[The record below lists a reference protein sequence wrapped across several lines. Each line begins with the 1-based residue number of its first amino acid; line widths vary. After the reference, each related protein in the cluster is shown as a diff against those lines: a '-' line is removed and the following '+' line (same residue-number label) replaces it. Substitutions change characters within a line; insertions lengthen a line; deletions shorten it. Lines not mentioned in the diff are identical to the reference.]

1 MTPEACPRGLPASA
15 AWDRHALSTERQGI
29 GPLAERQLSA
39 SPAKTTSPLPLPGL
53 WVALVTLSLLACAP
67 LVRPATFVGARDQVT
82 DATLVGPFDGQ
93 VIDETTGKP
102 VSNATVVG
110 IWSYD
115 RGDGFIGP
123 YGSES
128 FETTTDAAGRY
139 RIARAPLQIRG
150 RSVRL
155 VAFSLVIY
163 RRGYV
168 GYRSESRLDGEP
180 RTDFTVR
187 QNKVALRKWRESD
200 SHAEHLAYLAAP
212 RAIQPLTAWEADL
225 ANLDLLRELGGVGP
239 KTRGTKTSKT
249 PTVAKRGGNA
259 WLDASALLTP
269 DEIRQRTRTQDRFD
283 VSELTDLER
292 TSFYHGVHYQA
303 KDRDEPYDISLRV
316 WQAPPGG
323 MDPVVETIENTM
335 TGSQKGD
342 EITPDTWT
350 LETEGVYAVAFIDRD
365 EAAGVLLTCGD
376 MQCADLST
384 LLVIAAQIQRNLD
397 RLTSTPVGSKTRVD
411 DDELDFS
418 TDDSQP

>member
-1 MTPEACPRGLPASA
+1 MSAPPE
-15 AWDRHALSTERQGI
+15 
-29 GPLAERQLSA
+29 
-39 SPAKTTSPLPLPGL
+39 KTTSPLPLIGL
-53 WVALVTLSLLACAP
+53 GVALVTLSLLACAP

-93 VIDETTGKP
+93 VIDETTSKP
-102 VSNATVVG
+102 VANATVVG

-128 FETTTDAAGRY
+128 FETKTDAAGRY
-139 RIARAPLQIRG
+139 RIPKARLQIRG

-168 GYRSESRLDGEP
+168 GYRSESRVDGEA

-212 RAIQPLTAWEADL
+212 RAIQSLITWEADL
-225 ANLDLLRELGGVGP
+225 ANLDLLRELGGEGP
-239 KTRGTKTSKT
+239 KTHTKQAKSPK
-249 PTVAKRGGNA
+249 VAKRGGDG

-269 DEIRQRTRTQDRFD
+269 DEIRQRTRTQDHFD

-292 TSFYHGVHYQA
+292 TSFYHGVHYRA
-303 KDRDEPYDISLRV
+303 KDRTEPYDISLRV

-323 MDPVVETIENTM
+323 MDPVTETIENTM
-335 TGSQKGD
+335 VGARKGD
-342 EITPDTWT
+342 EITPETWT

-365 EAAGVLLTCGD
+365 HAAGVLLTCGD
-376 MQCADLST
+376 MQCADLAT
-384 LLVIAAQIQRNLD
+384 LLVIAAEIQRNLD
-397 RLTSTPVGSKTRVD
+397 RLTSAPVGSKTQVD
-411 DDELDFS
+411 DDDANPELDFS
-418 TDDSQP
+418 DGTSDDGQTQSQGGQP

>member
-1 MTPEACPRGLPASA
+1 MSA
-15 AWDRHALSTERQGI
+15 
-29 GPLAERQLSA
+29 P
-39 SPAKTTSPLPLPGL
+39 PAKTTLPLPLPGL
-53 WVALVTLSLLACAP
+53 WVALVTLSLFACAP
-67 LVRPATFVGARDQVT
+67 LIRPATFVGARDQVT

-93 VIDETTGKP
+93 VIDETTSKP
-102 VSNATVVG
+102 VANATVVA

-139 RIARAPLQIRG
+139 RIPKAPLQIRG

-168 GYRSESRLDGEP
+168 GYRSESRIDGEP

-200 SHAEHLAYLAAP
+200 SHAEHLTYLAAP
-212 RAIQPLTAWEADL
+212 RAIQSLSAWEADL
-225 ANLDLLRELGGVGP
+225 ANLDLLRELGGEAPKAHANVSSKGP
-239 KTRGTKTSKT
+239 S
-249 PTVAKRGGNA
+249 VAKRGGDG

-269 DEIRQRTRTQDRFD
+269 DEIRQRTRTHDRFD

-292 TSFYHGVHYQA
+292 TSFYHGVHYRA
-303 KDRDEPYDISLRV
+303 RDRDEPYDLSLRV

-335 TGSQKGD
+335 AGAQKGD
-342 EITPDTWT
+342 EITPETWT
-350 LETEGVYAVAFIDRD
+350 LEAEGVYAVAFIDRD
-365 EAAGVLLTCGD
+365 HAAGVLLTCGD

-384 LLVIAAQIQRNLD
+384 LLVIAAEIQRNLD
-397 RLTSTPVGSKTRVD
+397 RLTSTPVGSKTQVD
-411 DDELDFS
+411 DDEPDEALDLS
-418 TDDSQP
+418 TDEQTQKKQSQGGPP